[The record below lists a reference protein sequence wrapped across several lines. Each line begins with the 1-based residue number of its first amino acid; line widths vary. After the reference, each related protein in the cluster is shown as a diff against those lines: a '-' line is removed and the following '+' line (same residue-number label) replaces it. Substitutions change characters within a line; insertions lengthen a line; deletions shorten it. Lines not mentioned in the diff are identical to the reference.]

1 MTKLGHPLELP
12 QEYAADGYQVGG
24 EARGGDFA
32 RIELPHPDR
41 GLLPDAKVRI
51 DSNSPNVR
59 PDILS
64 GSRGVEPRQ
73 FPPEGLQGAAGVVAG
88 P

>member
-32 RIELPHPDR
+32 RIDYLI
-41 GLLPDAKVRI
+41 RI
-51 DSNSPNVR
+51 AVCFLMQR
-59 PDILS
+59 Y
-64 GSRGVEPRQ
+64 E
-73 FPPEGLQGAAGVVAG
+73 
-88 P
+88 